1 MRSLLVRLLA
11 ALAVVSIC
19 SIAATAW
26 LAVRTT
32 TRAIRQEQAQALTDD
47 ARVYDTLL
55 GYAAGHRSW
64 SGVAPVV
71 RSLAG
76 STGHRVALTSTDGS
90 PIADSGVG
98 ALPAHPSATVNPLQ
112 NLESRIDPRA
122 VGPFLLP
129 PVERAALAQL
139 ATQVLDCLRGTPAGG
154 GRDALPEDGVI
165 RDARIVVGPSGR
177 PWVQTPGA
185 DLAGD
190 VTCLRAR
197 DALAVPTP
205 TERNGITALEKEV
218 NDCMRPRY
226 AARVRM
232 STDFTWRWDDPGNVR
247 GGLGL
252 DTAVDRCVDRARRS
266 QLAAWTAPPALL
278 YLTAPGIAEPVTGL
292 DLSPANRAR
301 IIGVS
306 GLVLLITVVVGALV
320 GRRLIRPLRELT
332 AAAGHMRD
340 GDDTTRVAVTGS
352 DEIARLGAAFNDM
365 AARRQQAE
373 KLRRDMVGDI
383 AHEMRT
389 PVTNIR
395 GWLEA
400 AEDGVAVLD
409 DKLIAS
415 LLEEALLLQHVIDD
429 LQDLSAAD
437 AGELRLRPAPVDV
450 AELLTQI
457 AASFGTPAV
466 DVVVD
471 TPPGLTLTADPV
483 RLRQAV
489 GNLTGNA
496 VRHSPPGGTVH
507 LAAVPAGAEVLI
519 SVTDEGTGIA
529 AEHLPLVFERFWRAE
544 KSRNRRTGGSG
555 LGLAITRKL
564 TEAHGGSVGVASP
577 PGRGATFTLRLPA
590 GEAHLTPSSWDH
602 DGAHT
607 PS

>member
-55 GYAAGHRSW
+55 GYAATHRSW
-64 SGVAPVV
+64 SQVEPVV
-71 RSLAG
+71 RSLAA
-76 STGHRVALTSTDGS
+76 STGHRVTLTTPNGA
-90 PIADSGVG
+90 PIADSGSG

-129 PVERAALAQL
+129 PVERAALGQIA
-139 ATQVLDCLRGTPAGG
+139 AQVLECLRGTSPTAGP
-154 GRDALPEDGVI
+154 DALPEGRGVI

-177 PWVQTPGA
+177 PRVETPGA
-185 DLAGD
+185 DLSGD

-197 DALAVPTP
+197 SVLAEPTA
-205 TERNGITALEKEV
+205 TERKGIAALEKAV
-218 NDCMRPRY
+218 NDCMRPRH
-226 AARVRM
+226 AGRVLM

-252 DTAVDRCVDRARRS
+252 DTAVDQCVDRARRT
-266 QLAAWTAPPALL
+266 QLAAWIAPPALL
-278 YLTAPGIAEPVTGL
+278 YLTTPGTAEPVAAL
-292 DLSPANRAR
+292 DLSDANRAR
-301 IIGVS
+301 IAAVS
-306 GLVLLITVVVGALV
+306 GLILLITIVAGALV

-340 GDDTTRVAVTGS
+340 GDDTTRVAVTGN

-373 KLRRDMVGDI
+373 QLRRDMVGDI

-400 AEDGVAVLD
+400 TEDGVAVLD
-409 DKLIAS
+409 DKLVAS

-437 AGELRLRPAPVDV
+437 AGELRLHPAPVDLP
-450 AELLTQI
+450 ELLTQI
-457 AASFGTPAV
+457 AAAFATPS
-466 DVVVD
+466 VVV
-471 TPPGLTLTADPV
+471 TVHAAPGLTLTADPI
-483 RLRQAV
+483 RLRQAI

-496 VRHSPPGGTVH
+496 VRHSPPGGTVR
-507 LAAVPAGAEVLI
+507 LSATTAGGEVVI
-519 SVTDEGTGIA
+519 SVTDEGPGLA
-529 AEHLPLVFERFWRAE
+529 PEHLPLVFERFWRAE

-564 TEAHGGSVGVASP
+564 TEAHGGSVSVASP
-577 PGRGATFTLRLPA
+577 PGAGATFTLRLP
-590 GEAHLTPSSWDH
+590 
-602 DGAHT
+602 GA
-607 PS
+607 